1 MHGNRQ
7 ANRRGQPQQRDA
19 PALHAR
25 WANIKLPNGRR
36 TRHALSNG
44 DSGQDRQGQG
54 RIQAP
59 LALHCLSTMSCSYY
73 NWGLS
78 HRIKHLAQSKAY
90 VANCPIPP
98 VELCIVEPEMFI
110 HKTLGMLF
118 QSNVKRSKVAF
129 AQTPK
134 SFSKTPRECSSII
147 GCSICWYASLQLYR

>member
-1 MHGNRQ
+1 M
-7 ANRRGQPQQRDA
+7 RD
-19 PALHAR
+19 
-25 WANIKLPNGRR
+25 
-36 TRHALSNG
+36 
-44 DSGQDRQGQG
+44 G
-54 RIQAP
+54 RILNCRTGVEPDTRCPTGIPAKIDRAKGEFKRPWPFIAYRQCPA
-59 LALHCLSTMSCSYY
+59 HITIG
-73 NWGLS
+73 GLS